1 MEFLTLFFIYVLSIL
16 TCLALVCKYS
26 GKGQFPLEKL
36 FVYLTNVISH
46 LVPERLQ
53 TVSNQILHRLFHKR
67 NSFFLTLH
75 FLLEAAVYG
84 EFTYEI
90 FGYCQEIGFSLPS
103 LIVPYVLLTVKMYF
117 FSQCCTKDP
126 GTITK
131 LNNEVFLGV
140 YPYDQVMF
148 YQGVLCPTCVL
159 VKPARSKHC
168 RVCNV
173 CVHRFDHHCVWV
185 NNCIGAFNT
194 KYFLLYLMTL
204 SAMAAD
210 IAVLTI
216 GLLLHLVLQSNL
228 MSAAYVDEEG
238 HQQPVGLFFV
248 IQYLFLTFPRI
259 VFMLGFL
266 MFLFLLLLGYSFFHL
281 YLAVTN
287 QTANEWYKR
296 KSHGCQHCNPSPLQQ
311 QSHTSLHNFYS
322 RGTFRNLKEILKP
335 ITKNEKKGR

>member
-1 MEFLTLFFIYVLSIL
+1 MYFFSQCCTKDPGTITKLNNEVFLGVYPYDQVMFYQGVLCPTCIL
-16 TCLALVCKYS
+16 VKPARSKHC
-26 GKGQFPLEKL
+26 Q
-36 FVYLTNVISH
+36 
-46 LVPERLQ
+46 
-53 TVSNQILHRLFHKR
+53 
-67 NSFFLTLH
+67 
-75 FLLEAAVYG
+75 AAVYG

-148 YQGVLCPTCVL
+148 YQGVLCPTCIL
-159 VKPARSKHC
+159 
-168 RVCNV
+168 
-173 CVHRFDHHCVWV
+173 
-185 NNCIGAFNT
+185 
-194 KYFLLYLMTL
+194 
-204 SAMAAD
+204 
-210 IAVLTI
+210 
-216 GLLLHLVLQSNL
+216 
-228 MSAAYVDEEG
+228 
-238 HQQPVGLFFV
+238 
-248 IQYLFLTFPRI
+248 YLFLTFPRI

-335 ITKNEKKGR
+335 NTKNEKKGR